1 MAPDFL
7 DEARSQID
15 ARLRELQPVVDEYR
29 RLEAAAAALAA
40 VHAGP
45 PVAGFRRPGSG
56 SARHRQ
62 PGGATRTRPKGGET
76 RGAQALALVRAN
88 PGITV
93 PNIAAK
99 LAITPNYLYRVLAGL
114 ADDGVV
120 MKRDQ
125 GWYPTQSS

>member
-15 ARLRELQPVVDEYR
+15 SRLRELQPVVDEYR

-40 VHAGP
+40 VAARPSAAGS
-45 PVAGFRRPGSG
+45 RR
-56 SARHRQ
+56 RHHQ
-62 PGGATRTRPKGGET
+62 PGGSTRGRGKRRET
-76 RGAQALALVRAN
+76 RRAQALALVQAN

-93 PNIAAK
+93 PSIAAK

-120 MKRDQ
+120 TKREQ
-125 GWYPTQSS
+125 GWYPTPPS